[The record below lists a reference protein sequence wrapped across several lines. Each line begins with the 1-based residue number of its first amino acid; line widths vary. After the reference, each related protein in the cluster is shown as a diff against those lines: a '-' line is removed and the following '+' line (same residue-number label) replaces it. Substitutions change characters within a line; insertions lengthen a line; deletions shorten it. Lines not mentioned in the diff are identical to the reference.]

1 MTEEEQQLYDLVP
14 ADGSYITN
22 PEVRRQLGW
31 EPDQYWRVRNSLIDQ
46 NLLSVARGRGGLVCR
61 VLPQQPSP
69 GTPPVAAPPVP
80 APVREED
87 LYQPAATVLNSEWAR
102 EKRLERWIVHTTAR
116 QGRRDTG
123 GKWSRP
129 DLVVV
134 TQSVYPYV
142 PGRHFDVITF
152 EVKPS
157 DGLDVTAVYEALS
170 HLRAATKAYVLLHVP
185 DAEAERLAGVLSE
198 ICSEAKKH
206 GIGVITFNQPG
217 DFSGW
222 EEMVEPLRQEPDP
235 RRLNDFLATQFEA
248 GQLETLLRWF
258 R

>member
-1 MTEEEQQLYDLVP
+1 MTEEEQQLFDLVP
-14 ADGSYITN
+14 ADGSYVTN
-22 PEVRRQLGW
+22 PDVRGRLGW
-31 EPDQYWRVRNSLIDQ
+31 EPDRYWTVRNSLIDQ

-61 VLPQQPSP
+61 VLAQQ
-69 GTPPVAAPPVP
+69 AAPAAAVPVVAP
-80 APVREED
+80 PPPVREED
-87 LYQPAATVLNSEWAR
+87 LYAPAATVLNGEWAQ

-116 QGRRDTG
+116 QGRRETG
-123 GKWSRP
+123 GRWSRP

-152 EVKPS
+152 EVKPTEA
-157 DGLDVTAVYEALS
+157 LDVTAVYEALA

-185 DAEAERLAGVLSE
+185 DADADRLSEALSE
-198 ICSEAKKH
+198 IYSEAKKH
-206 GIGVITFNQPG
+206 GIGVIIFNQPG
-217 DFSGW
+217 DFAGW
-222 EEMVEPLRQEPDP
+222 EEMVEPVRQEPDP